1 MRTISTMDVQHTVS
15 EQLLAGHPRFRQ
27 AVIPTR
33 TYIDPLEPRAYHVVL
48 PSPLPMSQVA
58 RLEWSGHQAFR
69 QGGMLREDS
78 LSVFTVLEAL
88 RADNV
93 SLWQVAFLGQA
104 AFQAWERWVYL
115 LWYRSP
121 SLPAPQ
127 HLLRGVTREI
137 PGLKRE
143 HGCIMA
149 RHTNLTK
156 TLGTFRV

>member
-1 MRTISTMDVQHTVS
+1 MEREQNTSERLLRTQ
-15 EQLLAGHPRFRQ
+15 PRFQR

-33 TYIDPLEPRAYHVVL
+33 TYIDPLEPRAFHVVL
-48 PSPLPMSQVA
+48 DTPLPMSAVA

-69 QGGMLREDS
+69 QGGMLRADS

-93 SLWQVAFLGQA
+93 SLWQVALLGEA

-115 LWYRSP
+115 EWYRLP

-127 HLLRGVTREI
+127 HLLRGIPRDM
-137 PGLKRE
+137 PGLNRE
-143 HGCIMA
+143 HGCLMA
-149 RHTNLTK
+149 KHPNLTK
-156 TLGTFRV
+156 TLGALRV